1 MRVIY
6 VVAFVIIY
14 LELFSVPFSF
24 MTLGLAGN
32 ALDFT
37 SIIKDA
43 YSSYNLLF
51 SINAQEKNIEKFGL
65 INSTTIDLVRTIFG
79 FEEKAVIEN
88 DGIDEV
94 KNGKQNEVDGEEA
107 NEPEEPT
114 YNVTVSGHAP
124 YNYGSGN
131 STATRYKAETENLPY
146 STPVKAYLATQME
159 LDRAL
164 GTLINKLN
172 EVSRAHNADKNIPPS
187 SGYERFLDN
196 TFNSKYLKNMYNN
209 NWK

>member
-114 YNVTVSGHAP
+114 YYVTVSGHAP

>member
-37 SIIKDA
+37 SIIIDA
-43 YSSYNLLF
+43 
-51 SINAQEKNIEKFGL
+51 
-65 INSTTIDLVRTIFG
+65 
-79 FEEKAVIEN
+79 
-88 DGIDEV
+88 
-94 KNGKQNEVDGEEA
+94 EVDGEEA

-114 YNVTVSGHAP
+114 YYVTVSGHAP

-164 GTLINKLN
+164 ETLINKLN

>member
-1 MRVIY
+1 MLLCYSGNVGENKFNSKRKIKMRVIY

-37 SIIKDA
+37 SIIIDA

-65 INSTTIDLVRTIFG
+65 IKSTTIDLVRTIFG

-94 KNGKQNEVDGEEA
+94 INGK
-107 NEPEEPT
+107 
-114 YNVTVSGHAP
+114 
-124 YNYGSGN
+124 
-131 STATRYKAETENLPY
+131 
-146 STPVKAYLATQME
+146 
-159 LDRAL
+159 
-164 GTLINKLN
+164 
-172 EVSRAHNADKNIPPS
+172 
-187 SGYERFLDN
+187 
-196 TFNSKYLKNMYNN
+196 
-209 NWK
+209 

>member
-37 SIIKDA
+37 SIIIDA

-79 FEEKAVIEN
+79 FEEKAAIEN

-94 KNGKQNEVDGEEA
+94 KNGKQNEVDGEEV

-114 YNVTVSGHAP
+114 YNELDLRLEELIAQTSDEGLKNVYEYIANKKPTNKNKYTSYFKDKNLIFILAEGF
-124 YNYGSGN
+124 N
-131 STATRYKAETENLPY
+131 SIAVDENL
-146 STPVKAYLATQME
+146 TPSIRRKQKIYHIARQLK
-159 LDRAL
+159 
-164 GTLINKLN
+164 LI
-172 EVSRAHNADKNIPPS
+172 
-187 SGYERFLDN
+187 
-196 TFNSKYLKNMYNN
+196 
-209 NWK
+209 